1 MVFPQFSGGALA
13 AKYKEGKF
21 DNYGGPIIAGALA
34 RSESLPG
41 ISQAFVQAQNANYFY
56 HKNGDVSTIIAGLTP
71 DAKYATYVLGSC
83 NQFANN
89 ADVFAH
95 CCQ

>member
-1 MVFPQFSGGALA
+1 MVLPQFSGDALA
-13 AKYKEGKF
+13 VKYKEGKF

-71 DAKYATYVLGSC
+71 DPKYATYVLGSC
-83 NQFANN
+83 NQFAKN